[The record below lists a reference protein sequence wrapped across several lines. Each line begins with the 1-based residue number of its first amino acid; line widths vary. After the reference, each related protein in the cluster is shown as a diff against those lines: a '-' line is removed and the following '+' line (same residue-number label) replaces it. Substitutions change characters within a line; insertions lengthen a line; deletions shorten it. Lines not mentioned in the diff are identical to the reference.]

1 MTRIESILYYPLVTL
16 SGGTITLASIV
27 VGGVIVVLGFFI
39 ASLVGRMVQRI
50 LIARGASAAAQFAA
64 EKISRYAVGL
74 MAILVGINSTGV
86 NISAILAAS
95 AVLLV
100 GIGLGLQN
108 IAQNFISGLILL
120 VEQPVRPGDYIRAGD
135 ALGRVEN
142 IGLRATWVVTRDE
155 VMIIV
160 PNSQLISSQVI
171 NHSRPAAKIR
181 FPVKVGVAYGSDT
194 AQVRDVLI
202 RVAEENPRV
211 LRNPGPEVRF
221 DDFGDSSLLFSLLV
235 WVENPRMDRSVASDL
250 RFAIDSAFRKANIEI
265 PFPQRDL
272 HLRSGLEPLTSLRA
286 PTMPSS

>member
-1 MTRIESILYYPLVTL
+1 MSRIESILHYPLVTL
-16 SGGTITLASIV
+16 SGGTITLASIL
-27 VGGVIVVLGFFI
+27 VGGVVVAVGFLIAALAGRIVERV
-39 ASLVGRMVQRI
+39 
-50 LIARGASAAAQFAA
+50 LIARGVSVAAQFAA
-64 EKISRYAVGL
+64 GKLTRYTGGL
-74 MAILVGINSTGV
+74 LAILVGINSTGL
-86 NISAILAAS
+86 NISAVIAAS

-100 GIGLGLQN
+100 GIGLGLQS

-120 VEQPVRPGDYIRAGD
+120 VEQPVRPGDFIRAGD

-181 FPVKVGVAYGSDT
+181 LAVKVGVAYGSDT
-194 AQVRDVLI
+194 ARVRDVLI

-211 LRNPGPEVRF
+211 LREPGPEVRF
-221 DDFGDSSLLFSLLV
+221 DDFGDSALQFSLLV
-235 WVENPRMDRSVASDL
+235 WAENPRVERSIASDL
-250 RFAIDSAFRKANIEI
+250 RFAIDRAFRKADIKI

-272 HLRSGLEPLTSLRA
+272 HLRSGIESITSSR
-286 PTMPSS
+286 PSTHQ

>member
-1 MTRIESILYYPLVTL
+1 MSRIESILHYPLVTL
-16 SGGTITLASIV
+16 SGGTITLASIL
-27 VGGVIVVLGFFI
+27 VGGVVVAVGFLIAALAGRIVERV
-39 ASLVGRMVQRI
+39 
-50 LIARGASAAAQFAA
+50 LIARGVSVAAQFAA
-64 EKISRYAVGL
+64 GKLTRYTGGL
-74 MAILVGINSTGV
+74 LAILVGINSTGL
-86 NISAILAAS
+86 NISAVIAAS

-100 GIGLGLQN
+100 GIGLGLQS

-120 VEQPVRPGDYIRAGD
+120 VEQPVRPGDFIRAGD

-181 FPVKVGVAYGSDT
+181 LAVKVGVACGSDT
-194 AQVRDVLI
+194 ARVRDVLI

-211 LRNPGPEVRF
+211 LREPGPEVRF
-221 DDFGDSSLLFSLLV
+221 DDFGDSALQFSLLV
-235 WVENPRMDRSVASDL
+235 WAENPRVERSIASDL
-250 RFAIDSAFRKANIEI
+250 RFAIDRAFRKADIKI

-272 HLRSGLEPLTSLRA
+272 HLRSGIESITSSR
-286 PTMPSS
+286 PSTHQ

>member
-1 MTRIESILYYPLVTL
+1 MSRIESILRYPLVTL
-16 SGGTITLASIV
+16 SGGTITLASIL
-27 VGGVIVVLGFFI
+27 VGGLIMVVGFFI
-39 ASLVGRMVQRI
+39 AASIGRMVQRV
-50 LIARGASAAAQFAA
+50 LVARGASAPAQFAA
-64 EKISRYAVGL
+64 GKITRYAVGL
-74 MAILVGINSTGV
+74 LAILVGLNSTGL
-86 NISAILAAS
+86 NISAVLAAS

-120 VEQPVRPGDYIRAGD
+120 VEQPVRRGDYIRAGD

-142 IGLRATWVVTRDE
+142 IGLRATWVVTSDE

-181 FPVKVGVAYGSDT
+181 FLVKVGVAYGSDT
-194 AQVRDVLI
+194 ARVRDLLI

-211 LRNPGPEVRF
+211 LRDPAPEVRF
-221 DDFGDSSLLFSLLV
+221 DDFGDSSLQFWLLA
-235 WVENPRMDRSVASDL
+235 WVENPRMERSVASDL

-272 HLRSGLEPLTSLRA
+272 HLRSSHPAGR
-286 PTMPSS
+286 

>member
-1 MTRIESILYYPLVTL
+1 MSRIESILHYPLVTL
-16 SGGTITLASIV
+16 SGGTITLASIL
-27 VGGVIVVLGFFI
+27 VGGVVVAVGFLIAALAGRIVERV
-39 ASLVGRMVQRI
+39 
-50 LIARGASAAAQFAA
+50 LIARGVSVAAQFAA
-64 EKISRYAVGL
+64 GKLTRYTGGL
-74 MAILVGINSTGV
+74 LAILVGINSTGL
-86 NISAILAAS
+86 NISAVIAAS

-100 GIGLGLQN
+100 GIGLGLQS

-120 VEQPVRPGDYIRAGD
+120 VEQPVRPGDFIRAGD

-181 FPVKVGVAYGSDT
+181 LAVKVGVAYGSDT
-194 AQVRDVLI
+194 ARVRDVLI

-211 LRNPGPEVRF
+211 LREPGPEVRF
-221 DDFGDSSLLFSLLV
+221 DDFGDSALQFSLLV
-235 WVENPRMDRSVASDL
+235 WAENPRVERSIASDL
-250 RFAIDSAFRKANIEI
+250 RFAIDRAFRKADINI

-272 HLRSGLEPLTSLRA
+272 HLRSGIESITSSR
-286 PTMPSS
+286 PSTHQ

>member
-1 MTRIESILYYPLVTL
+1 MSRIESILHYPLVTL
-16 SGGTITLASIV
+16 SGGTITLASIL
-27 VGGVIVVLGFFI
+27 VGGAVVAVGFFI
-39 ASLVGRMVQRI
+39 AALAGRMVERV
-50 LIARGASAAAQFAA
+50 LIARGVSVAAQFAA
-64 EKISRYAVGL
+64 GKLTRYTGGL
-74 MAILVGINSTGV
+74 LAILVGINSTGL
-86 NISAILAAS
+86 NISAVIAAS

-120 VEQPVRPGDYIRAGD
+120 VEQPVRPGDFIRAGD

-181 FPVKVGVAYGSDT
+181 LAVKVGVAYGSDT
-194 AQVRDVLI
+194 ARVRDVLI

-211 LRNPGPEVRF
+211 LREPGPEVRF
-221 DDFGDSSLLFSLLV
+221 DDFGDSALQFSLLV
-235 WVENPRMDRSVASDL
+235 WAENPRVERSIASDL
-250 RFAIDSAFRKANIEI
+250 RFAIDSAFRTADIEI
-265 PFPQRDL
+265 PLPQRDL
-272 HLRSGLEPLTSLRA
+272 HLRSGVESITSLHA
-286 PTMPSS
+286 PTHQ